1 LGVKR
6 TLVGDAATS
15 IAGGNNPLTGS
26 FEVRTPSARPRNFG
40 PRGATCAKIIQ
51 VILASSRSCQAHLRR
66 CLVLVDSAH
75 KLFFTENGLVSLIA
89 IRSLYETVANFLDY
103 ERKLQALLDE
113 GDLQKI
119 HDFVHART
127 YATRLKRMIDFTG
140 SPDVQATN
148 ILTQIDRMNEI
159 RDTVR
164 EEYDLLCEH
173 AHPNGFG
180 GVLYFADLQSER
192 DTAIFQDAGS
202 DPTDDLKWIIVGT
215 NLLRYFE
222 QALDRIEARLP
233 ALSAKGREL
242 SPHLEKKSD

>member
-1 LGVKR
+1 MFDPALIPAHVCSR
-6 TLVGDAATS
+6 ERLLRLNQMLERL
-15 IAGGNNPLTGS
+15 AGRRVSRIVMQEPESRFRVSNM
-26 FEVRTPSARPRNFG
+26 VRTY
-40 PRGATCAKIIQ
+40 
-51 VILASSRSCQAHLRR
+51 CQAHLRR

-75 KLFFTENGLVSLIA
+75 GLFFTENGLASLIA

-192 DTAIFQDAGS
+192 DTAIFQDGGP
-202 DPTDDLKWIIVGT
+202 DPTDDLQWVIVGT
-215 NLLRYFE
+215 DLLKYFE

-242 SPHLEKKSD
+242 SPNLEKKSD

>member
-1 LGVKR
+1 MFDPVQIPEHVCSRERVLKLNQMLDR
-6 TLVGDAATS
+6 LAARRVS
-15 IAGGNNPLTGS
+15 RIVMPERESRFRVSNM
-26 FEVRTPSARPRNFG
+26 VRTY
-40 PRGATCAKIIQ
+40 
-51 VILASSRSCQAHLRR
+51 CQAHLRR

-75 KLFFTENGLVSLIA
+75 GLFFAENGLASLIV

-103 ERKLQALLDE
+103 ERRLQTLLGE

-159 RDTVR
+159 RSTVR

-173 AHPNGFG
+173 AHQTALAEFFILRTFNPSEIRRPFRTPARTRPMICNG
-180 GVLYFADLQSER
+180 L
-192 DTAIFQDAGS
+192 
-202 DPTDDLKWIIVGT
+202 
-215 NLLRYFE
+215 
-222 QALDRIEARLP
+222 
-233 ALSAKGREL
+233 
-242 SPHLEKKSD
+242 